1 MYGIARKYEK
11 MPKDIEWHFIGHL
24 QTNKVK
30 YIAPFTDDT
39 NQINE
44 EFRMLKN
51 IFLGLKRD
59 YFGDSRFFTEI
70 SMGMSD
76 DYRITMEGRRK
87 HPGAHRKP
95 RLC

>member
-1 MYGIARKYEK
+1 
-11 MPKDIEWHFIGHL
+11 L
-24 QTNKVK
+24 QKNKVK
-30 YIAPFTDDT
+30 YIAHFTDDK

-51 IFLGLKRD
+51 IFPGLKRD

-76 DYRITMEGRRK
+76 NYRIALEEGSTLVRIGSEISGSR
-87 HPGAHRKP
+87 
-95 RLC
+95 